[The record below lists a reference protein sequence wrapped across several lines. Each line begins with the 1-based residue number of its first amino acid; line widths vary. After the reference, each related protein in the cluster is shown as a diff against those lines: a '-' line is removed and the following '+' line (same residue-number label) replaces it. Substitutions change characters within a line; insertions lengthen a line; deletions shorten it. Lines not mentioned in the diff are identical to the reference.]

1 MIRRIEVNR
10 KRKREDLV
18 DGSVAPKD
26 AVDSESS
33 DEVTVID
40 STATSAISS
49 ARFDPCKTSQILD
62 EQTIALMERYYWRNL
77 SFHDTMYG
85 ADLQGSLFTGD
96 PENKWNVSCLESLL
110 STVNVPV
117 PGVTTPYLYF
127 GMYKATFAWHVED
140 MDLFSIK

>member
-10 KRKREDLV
+10 KRKREDHIDV
-18 DGSVAPKD
+18 TANAKEGG
-26 AVDSESS
+26 DSESS
-33 DEVTVID
+33 DEHTVID
-40 STATSAISS
+40 SSPTSAATHS
-49 ARFDPCKTSQILD
+49 FDPFKTSQNLD
-62 EQTIALMERYYWRNL
+62 NATIALMERYFWRNL
-77 SFHDTMYG
+77 SFHETMYG
-85 ADLQGSLFTGD
+85 ADLQGSLFKSD

>member
-85 ADLQGSLFTGD
+85 ADLQGSLFTAD